1 MVVERL
7 LGSSPKHPPRWRD
20 VRGEL
25 HVVPHLRKRRRLGPC
40 VNAHHVRDGM
50 KFIQAASSSSC
61 GNTLS
66 AGSLR
71 SPGITRLQRYYEPLR
86 LPPEPRPGYLFPC
99 RVDRRPTR
107 RQSPERV
114 SQVPDCSVGI
124 RRPLSPRRAR
134 PLRMFV
140 ASRSMPGF
148 AISGRLATLDWC
160 NEAETGSL
168 ALRLT
173 PLPSEASSHGIAPT
187 LARSAT
193 W

>member
-1 MVVERL
+1 VSEHL
-7 LGSSPKHPPRWRD
+7 LGLSPELPPQLRNGQD
-20 VRGEL
+20 EL
-25 HVVPHLRKRRRLGPC
+25 HAVPHFRWVRQFGSF
-40 VNAHHVRDGM
+40 VNAHPLRSG
-50 KFIQAASSSSC
+50 KGFFQAAFSSSC

-66 AGSLR
+66 AGRLR
-71 SPGITRLQRYYEPLR
+71 STGITRLPRYYEPLR
-86 LPPEPRPGYLFPC
+86 LPPEPRSGYLFPY

-107 RQSPERV
+107 RSPGRA

-124 RRPLSPRRAR
+124 RRPLSPRRVR
-134 PLRMFV
+134 PLLEFV
-140 ASRSMPGF
+140 ASRSMAGF
-148 AISGRLATLDWC
+148 ALSGGMATLKLC

-173 PLPSEASSHGIAPT
+173 PSLSKASRRWIAPT